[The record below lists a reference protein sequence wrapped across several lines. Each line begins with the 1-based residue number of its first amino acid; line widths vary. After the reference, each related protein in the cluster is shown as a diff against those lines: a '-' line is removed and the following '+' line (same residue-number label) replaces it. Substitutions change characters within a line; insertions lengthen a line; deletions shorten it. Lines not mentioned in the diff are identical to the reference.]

1 MITLQQI
8 QDLSLKMKAAPRL
21 ENLQRKVGKD
31 EALQKLVP
39 AMKAMHANGY
49 DAEAIAA
56 MLADAGLKVSA
67 RAVARMLKPTPKPAS
82 Q

>member
-21 ENLQRKVGKD
+21 ENFQRKVGKD
-31 EALQKLVP
+31 EALLKLMP
-39 AMKAMHANGY
+39 AMKTMQANGY
-49 DAEAIAA
+49 DIEQIAA
-56 MLADAGLKVSA
+56 MLADVGLKVSVRSLA
-67 RAVARMLKPTPKPAS
+67 RILKPKPKLLP